1 METKN
6 TSLDRRMIA
15 GLLLIIAGGL
25 LLLDSLGMISF
36 DLRHYLISWKTL
48 LIFIGIISLSS
59 RDKQGT
65 GYILIGLGVI
75 FWIPELFDYRVRLST
90 IFWPSILIGIGLLV
104 LTRRGR
110 STSIEG
116 TEKTFNAF
124 RGGEKAT
131 EISHDFVEDT
141 AIFGGGNSK
150 FTSTNFRGGRI
161 TAIFGGS
168 DLNMLDATPSPE
180 GCVIDELVIF
190 GGSNLIIPDDWQV
203 KSEVVS
209 IFGGFSDK
217 RLMPMKVNSEKM
229 VIIKGVVLFGG
240 IELKS
245 YPR

>member
-48 LIFIGIISLSS
+48 LFFIGIISLSS

-104 LTRRGR
+104 ITRRGR

>member
-1 METKN
+1 METKK
-6 TSLDRRMIA
+6 TSLDRRMVA

-59 RDKQGT
+59 REKQGT

-75 FWIPELFDYRVRLST
+75 FWIPELFDYRVRPST
-90 IFWPSILIGIGLLV
+90 IFWPSILIGIGLLI
-104 LTRRGR
+104 LSRKGR
-110 STSIEG
+110 SSAAG
-116 TEKTFNAF
+116 TERTINAF

-131 EISHDFVEDT
+131 EISQDFVEDT

-150 FTSTNFRGGRI
+150 FTSSNFRGGKI

-217 RLMPMKVNSEKM
+217 RLMPVKVNSEKL

-245 YPR
+245 YAR

>member
-104 LTRRGR
+104 ITRRGR